1 MDMAVQIALPKTAE
15 EFDRWVLLPENAGRD
30 YEFIA
35 GEVREVVSNPFS
47 SETAAN
53 ILAEI
58 LTYAKKH
65 KLGRVTGAD
74 GGYWIAGE
82 RYIPDVAFT
91 RFERQPQPSHDA
103 YNTVPPDLVVEVMLP
118 IGRLL
123 DSIAKIANY
132 LLEGCVV
139 WLVNPQTSQVSVMA
153 PGQPAQ
159 KLGIGDTLDG
169 GALLPGFR
177 LPVREIFPQAADG

>member
-1 MDMAVQIALPKTAE
+1 MPVQIALPKTAE

-35 GEVREVVSNPFS
+35 GKVREVVSNSFS

-53 ILAEI
+53 ILAEL

-74 GGYWIAGE
+74 SGYWIAGE

-103 YNTVPPDLVVEVMLP
+103 YNPVAPNLVVEVLSPTNDEFEMHV
-118 IGRLL
+118 
-123 DSIAKIANY
+123 KIANY
-132 LLEGCVV
+132 LSEGCTV
-139 WLVNPQTSQVSVMA
+139 WLVDPQTSQVSVMV
-153 PGQPAQ
+153 PGQSAQ
-159 KLGIGDTLDG
+159 KLGIDDILDG
-169 GALLPGFR
+169 GELLPGFQ
-177 LPVREIFPQAADG
+177 LPVRDIFPQAAE

>member
-1 MDMAVQIALPKTAE
+1 MAVQIALPKTAE
-15 EFDRWVLLPENAGRD
+15 EFDRWVMLPENAGRD

-35 GEVREVVSNPFS
+35 GEVREVASNSYS

-58 LTYAKKH
+58 LTYAKKR

-103 YNTVPPDLVVEVMLP
+103 YNPVPPDLVVEVLSP
-118 IGRLL
+118 TGDALET
-123 DSIAKIANY
+123 SIKPVNY
-132 LLEGCVV
+132 LAEGCTV
-139 WLVNPQTSQVSVMA
+139 WLVNPSALVAAVYE
-153 PGQPAQ
+153 PGQPV
-159 KLGIGDTLDG
+159 KRLDIDDTLDG
-169 GALLPGFR
+169 GVLLPGFQ
-177 LPVREIFPQAADG
+177 LSMCDIFPLPAE

>member
-35 GEVREVVSNPFS
+35 GKVREVVSNSFS

-58 LTYAKKH
+58 LTYAKKR

-74 GGYWIAGE
+74 GGYWIANE

-103 YNTVPPDLVVEVMLP
+103 YNPVPPDLVVEVMSPTDDPLEA
-118 IGRLL
+118 
-123 DSIAKIANY
+123 STKIVNY
-132 LLEGCVV
+132 LSEDCVV
-139 WLVNPQTSQVSVMA
+139 WLVNPFALAVAVYE
-153 PGQPAQ
+153 PGQPV
-159 KLGIGDTLDG
+159 KRLSIDDTIDG
-169 GALLPGFR
+169 GEILPGFQ
-177 LPVREIFPQAADG
+177 LSVRDIFPQAAE